1 MVPRHGSAL
10 VTPTVEINGERQ
22 EAESAEEPPRP
33 FHLQSYSHLLQF
45 PVIPAGARD
54 ASRPVVD
61 AIVVPT
67 VRSPKQL
74 DLAAELALRARC
86 QLVTL
91 YTDDF
96 PADLSSVLGL
106 LQRRGLATPLAL
118 RSKGVHYLLDLA
130 AELPQSLRSSCA
142 LDISRKRNL
151 GLLIGRACGWER
163 MLFLDDDIRRVNVE
177 KLTSAAVLLAE
188 HPVVGLQVSKYPDAS
203 VVGHARRLTGRR
215 QEPFISGGSL
225 LVNPQRLRGFF
236 PPVYHE
242 DWLCIINHLRL
253 GEVAI
258 GGKVGQLAY
267 QPFTTPQRAR
277 LEEFGEILASG
288 LLWLV
293 DAGNGTNVL
302 PAGAEEHSVAAQRYY
317 WRAAMTP
324 NFWQETLSQRAALLK
339 SIATRLDLTYRH
351 DTLPLQSVRAAQGRC
366 AELSPQEFVSFVR
379 KWIDNLAVWEAR
391 MPDPHRADSV
401 AKAIAELGLWHAVRV
416 QERDRWGVRAAWDYG
431 TSSAR
436 RWQARAQRLSARAHP
451 RQLRRT
457 AAPGSRKP
465 AGRRRS
471 ATLVSQSTSSAG

>member
-1 MVPRHGSAL
+1 VVARDGSAV
-10 VTPTVEINGERQ
+10 VTPTIEVVQERQ
-22 EAESAEEPPRP
+22 EAESGGESPRP
-33 FHLQSYSHLLQF
+33 FQVESYRHLLRF
-45 PVIPAGARD
+45 PVLPVGARD

-67 VRSPKQL
+67 IRSPKQL
-74 DLAAELALRARC
+74 DLAADLALRARC

-96 PADLSSVLGL
+96 PVGLSSILGN

-118 RSKGVHYLLDLA
+118 RPKGVHYLLDLA
-130 AELPQSLRSSCA
+130 AELPQSLRSPWA

-163 MLFLDDDIRRVNVE
+163 MLFLDDDIRRINVE
-177 KLTSAAVLLAE
+177 KLTSAATLLAE
-188 HPVVGLQVSKYPDAS
+188 YPIVGLQVTKYPDAS

-215 QEPFISGGSL
+215 QQPFISGGSL

-293 DAGNGTNVL
+293 HARYGANVL
-302 PAGAEEHSVAAQRYY
+302 PTGAGEHSVAAQRYY

-324 NFWQETLSQRAALLK
+324 NFWQEILGQRAALLD
-339 SIATRLDLTYRH
+339 STAESLDLRYGQ
-351 DTLPLQSVRAAQGRC
+351 DKLPLQSVRAAQRRC
-366 AELSPQEFVSFVR
+366 AELSPEEFVSFVR
-379 KWIDNLAVWEAR
+379 KWIDNLATWESC

-401 AKAIAELGLWHAVRV
+401 AKAVAELGLWHAVRL
-416 QERDRWGVRAAWDYG
+416 QERDRWGVRAAWDRG

-436 RWQARAQRLSARAHP
+436 RWQARTRSLRSAF
-451 RQLRRT
+451 RRDSS
-457 AAPGSRKP
+457 AGPAPGGSRKP
-465 AGRRRS
+465 RDRVGPPR
-471 ATLVSQSTSSAG
+471 